1 LVETIVSLLWC
12 LSNPINTTDLLF
24 PFEDDRTCFAIV
36 GELCGCVD
44 NRKKSHGD
52 DRGGFQGITQVTIL
66 SHKIPRGTT
75 NEVEV
80 PLERIG
86 TRSGRVHF

>member
-1 LVETIVSLLWC
+1 LVETIVSLPWC

-52 DRGGFQGITQVTIL
+52 DRGGF
-66 SHKIPRGTT
+66 
-75 NEVEV
+75 
-80 PLERIG
+80 
-86 TRSGRVHF
+86 